1 MAAVSTVR
9 SVTVPG
15 DKSLSHRALMFAAL
29 ATGESVVRGLLPS
42 ADVISTAGVLRTL
55 GVSTLPD
62 RWSGNDAL
70 RITGLGRRGLQAPS
84 RELDCGNSGTTT
96 RLMAGVIAGHAVSA
110 TFIGDASLSRRPMR
124 RIARPLTQMGASFSF
139 AADDG
144 LPMTVRGGTLQDIN
158 WVSPTAS
165 AQVKSAILL
174 AALVSGVSARVQEP
188 TRSRDHTERMLAA
201 LGAPVVVTDDA
212 VLLDPIG
219 QLAPLNFD
227 VPGDPSSAVFLI
239 AYAALRGMPLEI
251 TNVGVNETRIG
262 AFAVLARM
270 GVTLTL
276 VNVHE
281 IGGEPVADVHVA
293 PTAGLRGVTIGGNE
307 IPALIDELPIL
318 ACLASRA
325 EGETRITDA
334 AELRVKESDRISAVV
349 SNLRAVGVDAD
360 ELPDGMVVRGGRGA
374 VRGSVISHGDHRIA
388 MSFGVLGGATGG
400 DISIDDPACVDV
412 SFPGFWSTMASLG
425 ATS

>member
-1 MAAVSTVR
+1 MIAVR

-29 ATGESVVRGLLPS
+29 ATGQSVVRGLLPS
-42 ADVISTAGVLRTL
+42 ADVFSTATVLRTL
-55 GVSTLPD
+55 GVTSLPA
-62 RWSGNDAL
+62 RWTGDDAV
-70 RITGLGRRGLQAPS
+70 RITGLGRRGLRSPAAD
-84 RELDCGNSGTTT
+84 LDCGNSGTTT
-96 RLMAGVIAGHAVSA
+96 RLMAGVVAGHAMSA
-110 TFIGDASLSRRPMR
+110 TFVGDASLSRRPMR
-124 RIARPLTQMGASFSF
+124 RIARPLTQMGATFTF

-144 LPMTVRGGTLQDIN
+144 LPMTVQGGALRDIN

-174 AALVSGVSARVQEP
+174 AALVAGQSARVQEP

-201 LGAPVVVTDDA
+201 LGAPISITDDA
-212 VLLDPIG
+212 VVLDPVDL
-219 QLAPLNFD
+219 LAPLEFD

-239 AYAALRGMPLEI
+239 AHAVLRGLPLEI
-251 TNVGVNETRIG
+251 TNVGVNETRTG

-276 VNVHE
+276 VNEHDVA
-281 IGGEPVADVHVA
+281 GEPVADVHVA
-293 PTAGLRGVTIGGNE
+293 PTNGIRGVEIGGDE

-334 AELRVKESDRISAVV
+334 AELRVKESDRIAAVV
-349 SNLRAVGVDAD
+349 SNLRAIGADAD
-360 ELPDGMVVRGGRGA
+360 ELPDGMVIRGSSGA
-374 VRGSVISHGDHRIA
+374 LAGSVISHGDHRIA
-388 MSFGVLGGATGG
+388 MSFGVLGDATAGRVL
-400 DISIDDPACVDV
+400 IDDPSCVDV
-412 SFPGFWSTMASLG
+412 SFPGFWHTLASLEG
-425 ATS
+425 GR